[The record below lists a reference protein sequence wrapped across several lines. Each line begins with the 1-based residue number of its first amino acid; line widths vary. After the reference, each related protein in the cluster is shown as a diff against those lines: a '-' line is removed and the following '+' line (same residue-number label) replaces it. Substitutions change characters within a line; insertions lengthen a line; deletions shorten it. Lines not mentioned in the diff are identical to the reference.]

1 MHLIHDLRNLL
12 TVAAVSVENIQSTR
26 TSDTHLGPDLE
37 VVAQCLG
44 SMFELVDEFFSTTD
58 KLPVPTSSVDINQVI
73 AERMWILRAALG
85 HGIELEFEPSVMEGL
100 VMARAID
107 LERVLLNLVLN
118 AAEAMPE
125 GGALT
130 IETKV
135 LEMHAAEA
143 GVNVGPRRT
152 VRLTVSDTGRGMPP
166 AWEREL
172 FTRLAFD
179 QAGGRGLGLASVNLI
194 VLRLGGRFH
203 VESRAAVGTTV
214 HIDLPQAPLWL
225 PR

>member
-12 TVAAVSVENIQSTR
+12 TVAAVSVENLQSAR
-26 TSDTHLGPDLE
+26 TSEGQLSPDLE
-37 VVAQCLG
+37 VVSHCLD

-58 KLPVPTSSVDINQVI
+58 ALASPTSSIDINQVI
-73 AERMWILRAALG
+73 AERVWMLRAALG
-85 HGIELEFEPSVMEGL
+85 HRIELTFEPSVMEGL

-107 LERVLLNLVLN
+107 VERMLLNLVLN

-130 IETKV
+130 IETTV
-135 LEMHAAEA
+135 LESPSAEA
-143 GVNVGPRRT
+143 DPNRGSRRT
-152 VRLTVSDTGRGMPP
+152 VRITVSDTGRGMPP
-166 AWEREL
+166 AWERQL

-179 QAGGRGLGLASVNLI
+179 QTGSHGLGLASVNLL

-203 VESRAAVGTTV
+203 VESKDGSGTAV